1 VSKRFYRVKMPK
13 VQAVDSAAD
22 PAYTNGWADGSNG
35 GVGFEPWELTGTGV
49 LGSSSNGF
57 FIGSSTNNA
66 SGTSPGID
74 VSGKSWGIYA
84 NSNNFTAAWRAFPG
98 RQLQVGQ
105 SFVMS
110 MDNGYIDGGGSIG
123 FVLHCCILGGPP
135 SAYNVDARFEFL
147 YVGFDATNS
156 YKVVDAGG
164 LRNIGLP
171 FTGTGLSLVFTLN
184 TADTYM
190 LLAIDNITGTTNMV
204 TGTLAGSGT
213 IAGLT
218 LFNRNA
224 GSNPDHYAFFNSLQI
239 IGP

>member
-1 VSKRFYRVKMPK
+1 
-13 VQAVDSAAD
+13 
-22 PAYTNGWADGSNG
+22 
-35 GVGFEPWELTGTGV
+35 
-49 LGSSSNGF
+49 
-57 FIGSSTNNA
+57 
-66 SGTSPGID
+66 
-74 VSGKSWGIYA
+74 
-84 NSNNFTAAWRAFPG
+84 
-98 RQLQVGQ
+98 
-105 SFVMS
+105 
-110 MDNGYIDGGGSIG
+110 
-123 FVLHCCILGGPP
+123 
-135 SAYNVDARFEFL
+135 
-147 YVGFDATNS
+147 
-156 YKVVDAGG
+156 VDAGG